1 MVCIHIYTVGIL
13 IMALKEWTS
22 HGTGKG
28 LSFSRAWVGR
38 RKETVRLFEPSSSVV
53 HSECPLPMYILS
65 TSVEGKFCSKT
76 CCWVI
81 RRPSLG
87 TLKAR
92 LVRARNSIK
101 TDKSLLKQYLSQ
113 SRKRAYLHCSK
124 NWQSSKRQR
133 ISYILDYRGK
143 TSHRQQDCPRRSRS
157 VVIELCTFGQMLP
170 HEPVVWVMG
179 TITI

>member
-1 MVCIHIYTVGIL
+1 MNIAWC
-13 IMALKEWTS
+13 
-22 HGTGKG
+22 GKG
-28 LSFSRAWVGR
+28 LVLSRTWVGR

-92 LVRARNSIK
+92 LARTKLDKNRQVIIK
-101 TDKSLLKQYLSQ
+101 TVFIAITKKSIPS
-113 SRKRAYLHCSK
+113 AYLHCSK